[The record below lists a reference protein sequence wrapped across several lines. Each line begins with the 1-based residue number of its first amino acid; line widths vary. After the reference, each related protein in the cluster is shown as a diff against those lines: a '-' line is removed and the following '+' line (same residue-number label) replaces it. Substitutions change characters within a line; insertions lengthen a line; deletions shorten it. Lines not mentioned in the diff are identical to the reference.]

1 MTQTATA
8 QVRLPW
14 GTTPEGEFTRGGTI
28 LASVMGTFAV
38 LTFLPLG
45 VTGIVLSCMG
55 LDRIRRHEQSA
66 RTYLIVSWILFVPGT
81 VVGVPLVVIL
91 LINLLGSLVS

>member
-1 MTQTATA
+1 MTQTASA
-8 QVRLPW
+8 QPRLPW
-14 GTTPEGEFTRGGTI
+14 GTTPEGEFARGGTI

-55 LDRIRRHEQSA
+55 LDRIKRHEPST
-66 RTYLIVSWILFVPGT
+66 RTYLIVSWLLFVPGT
-81 VVGVPLVVIL
+81 VVGVPLVAIL
-91 LINLLGSLVS
+91 MISLLG